1 VFLSSRTRID
11 LLGVI
16 IKLPKGSILPPVIK
30 LGFSGNNIVVKL
42 ILFIKSFFV
51 NLPEEPIR
59 AQVNYIAM
67 AA

>member
-16 IKLPKGSILPPVIK
+16 VKLLKGSILPLVIK
-30 LGFSGNNIVVKL
+30 LGFGGNNIVVKL

-51 NLPEEPIR
+51 DLLKESIR
-59 AQVNYIAM
+59 AQIDYMAIA
-67 AA
+67 A

>member
-1 VFLSSRTRID
+1 MFLSSRTRID

-16 IKLPKGSILPPVIK
+16 VKLSKGSILPPVIK
-30 LGFSGNNIVVKL
+30 LGFGRNNIVVKL

-51 NLPEEPIR
+51 DLPEEPIR
-59 AQVNYIAM
+59 AQVNYMAM

>member
-16 IKLPKGSILPPVIK
+16 VKLPKGSILPPVMK
-30 LGFSGNNIVVKL
+30 LGFGGNSIVVKL

-51 NLPEEPIR
+51 DLPKESIR
-59 AQVNYIAM
+59 A
-67 AA
+67 

>member
-16 IKLPKGSILPPVIK
+16 VKLPKGSILPLVIK
-30 LGFSGNNIVVKL
+30 LGFGGNSMVVKL

-51 NLPEEPIR
+51 DLLEEPIR
-59 AQVNYIAM
+59 AQVNYMAM

>member
-1 VFLSSRTRID
+1 VFLSSRTQID

-16 IKLPKGSILPPVIK
+16 IKLPKGSILPLVIK
-30 LGFSGNNIVVKL
+30 LGFGGNSIVIKL

-51 NLPEEPIR
+51 DLLEEPIR

>member
-1 VFLSSRTRID
+1 VFLLSRTRID

-16 IKLPKGSILPPVIK
+16 IKLLKGFILPPVIK
-30 LGFSGNNIVVKL
+30 LGFGGNSMVVKL

-51 NLPEEPIR
+51 DLPKEPIR
-59 AQVNYIAM
+59 AQVNYIAI